1 MYTTELT
8 PTKLAHRE
16 LHAHVIYPI
25 LCNRHPQTMEWELPP
40 ENNPED
46 ENPIVWPT
54 LPTTLWNHMAMG
66 IESVPSDKMFVFGG
80 QKSPREFSNQVRRR
94 AALRRALQ

>member
-1 MYTTELT
+1 
-8 PTKLAHRE
+8 
-16 LHAHVIYPI
+16 
-25 LCNRHPQTMEWELPP
+25 
-40 ENNPED
+40 
-46 ENPIVWPT
+46 
-54 LPTTLWNHMAMG
+54 MAMG